1 MRHQAISPLLIAGAL
16 IAISVS
22 PASAYWQ
29 FVWKGPGGERQVS
42 PHFTS
47 ERECKSVLKVTESTL
62 AKKFPERY
70 PLVGSCEEYR

>member
-1 MRHQAISPLLIAGAL
+1 MRHLAISPPLIAAAL

-42 PHFTS
+42 PHYTS
-47 ERECKSVLKVTESTL
+47 ERECKSVLKITESTL

>member
-1 MRHQAISPLLIAGAL
+1 MRHQAISLLLITSAVV
-16 IAISVS
+16 AISVS

-47 ERECKSVLKVTESTL
+47 EKECRSVLKVTESTL

>member
-1 MRHQAISPLLIAGAL
+1 MRYQTISLAVIAGAVIL
-16 IAISVS
+16 ISVS

-29 FVWKGPGGERQVS
+29 FVWKGPSGERQVS
-42 PHFTS
+42 PHFGS
-47 ERECKSVLKVTESTL
+47 EKECKSVLKVTESTL

>member
-1 MRHQAISPLLIAGAL
+1 MRHQAISTLLIAVAL
-16 IAISVS
+16 IAICIS

-29 FVWKGPGGERQVS
+29 FVWKGPGGERQAS

-47 ERECKSVLKVTESTL
+47 EKECKSALKVTESTL